1 MWITVLDKQ
10 FLTEYV
16 CYIHSTDMIKPFKF
30 FPSKGD
36 ENQIEYLYLKT
47 GCSDPH
53 NLVRLLLGQAFTNWK
68 ELDLKHRVKSSD
80 RLQAREERIQ
90 WIRNSSN
97 KEFTAWLKEIE
108 YLPPDELQFNTSAQH
123 GKYYFYDTDA
133 QGKRHYVCEI
143 RHVETGKTS
152 MFDKIEDIDAT
163 IRKLIKKKL
172 I

>member
-1 MWITVLDKQ
+1 M
-10 FLTEYV
+10 EYK
-16 CYIHSTDMIKPFKF
+16 IFGKF
-30 FPSKGD
+30 
-36 ENQIEYLYLKT
+36 
-47 GCSDPH
+47 
-53 NLVRLLLGQAFTNWK
+53 VRLQPTPKYREKISFLMEHGFFDRPQDLLRHLIDAEYHNITNIQIK
-68 ELDLKHRVKSSD
+68 YGPKRSARSD

-108 YLPPDELQFNTSAQH
+108 YLPPDELRFNTSAQL

-133 QGKRHYVCEI
+133 QGQRRYVCEI